1 MFERDLFRAR
11 FTVLR
16 RADHQPNPTRPH
28 LDRLRT
34 TPAPF
39 LTAWDALQDLYQ
51 IYESRRMGPSRPSSQ

>member
-34 TPAPF
+34 T
-39 LTAWDALQDLYQ
+39 QHR
-51 IYESRRMGPSRPSSQ
+51 S